1 MLILR
6 SLVGSPASSP
16 QPPVPRLERPVSASV
31 TLAEGPRFAVPF
43 LMPSPRTAGA
53 LACLLT
59 FAACSTAA
67 QPIRQQTADD
77 VVGTVGGAR
86 ITLGEVDARAL
97 TAPAANFGNLPLG
110 QALYEARRAVLEE
123 MIGNRLID
131 ADAKTRGVE
140 RDALVQQE
148 ITAKVVAPSDAEV
161 ADWYKTNQ
169 ARVQGATLEQ
179 VSAPIR
185 ALLTQERTVAARGA
199 YVNRLK
205 ASTPV
210 AITLDPPRV
219 AVSDGGR
226 PAKGPSN
233 APVQIIEF
241 SDFECPFCFRANP
254 IVAQVMSTYGNR
266 VRLVYRHLPL
276 PNHPNAR
283 PAAEAAACA
292 NEQGRFWEYHDRL
305 FANQSKLSAPD
316 LKQHAADLGL
326 DTAKF
331 NACVDSRRFQKDVDA
346 DMDAAQLLGVSG
358 TPHFFINGRA
368 LSGAQPFEAFK
379 TVIDEELTRS
389 R

>member
-1 MLILR
+1 MR
-6 SLVGSPASSP
+6 PGPWSAV
-16 QPPVPRLERPVSASV
+16 QPPVPTLETPVSASV
-31 TLAEGPRFAVPF
+31 TLAARPRFAVRF
-43 LMPSPRTAGA
+43 LMPSHRTGVAV
-53 LACLLT
+53 ACLLA
-59 FAACSTAA
+59 FASCSTAA

-77 VVGTVGGAR
+77 VVATVGGAR

-140 RDALVQQE
+140 RDAVVQQE
-148 ITAKVVAPSDAEV
+148 ITTKVAAPSDAEV
-161 ADWYKTNQ
+161 ADWYKANQ

-185 ALLTQERTVAARGA
+185 ALLTQERTAAARGA
-199 YVNRLK
+199 YVDRLK
-205 ASTPV
+205 ASTAV
-210 AITLDPPRV
+210 TMTLDPPRV

-226 PAKGPSN
+226 PGKGPSN

-254 IVAQVMSTYGNR
+254 TVAQVMSTYGDR

-292 NEQGRFWEYHDRL
+292 NDQGRFWEYHDRL
-305 FANQSKLSAPD
+305 FANQSKLSTPD

-379 TVIDEELTRS
+379 AVIDEELAR